1 MFCPNCGTEVND
13 SIKFCDKCGTAI
25 KENCPKCGAEN
36 PTDSA
41 FCEKCGTSLNS
52 VPAEKSNRN
61 SVLTKI
67 IIIAIIV
74 IFIIAVS
81 SIAYYNTLT
90 PTTLTAGPDA
100 IENGENYKVTL
111 TDGNG
116 NPIAGEEVS
125 IELRFGSDDFTNT
138 YTETTNENGIAAFKI
153 DYPLYPNPFYSSSYT
168 VHVNAKYNGG
178 SNYQS
183 SDLKTEFEIV
193 VPQVYV

>member
-41 FCEKCGTSLNS
+41 FCEKCGSSLNS
-52 VPAEKSNRN
+52 VPSQKSNRN
-61 SVLTKI
+61 SLLTKI
-67 IIIAIIV
+67 ILLAIIAI
-74 IFIIAVS
+74 FILALA

-90 PTTLTAGPDA
+90 PTTLSAEPDA
-100 IENGENYKVTL
+100 MQNGDNYNVRL

-138 YTETTNENGIAAFKI
+138 YTKRTNEKGMAAFNI
-153 DYPLYPNPFYSSSYT
+153 DYPLYSNPFYSSSNT

-193 VPQVYV
+193 VPQAYV